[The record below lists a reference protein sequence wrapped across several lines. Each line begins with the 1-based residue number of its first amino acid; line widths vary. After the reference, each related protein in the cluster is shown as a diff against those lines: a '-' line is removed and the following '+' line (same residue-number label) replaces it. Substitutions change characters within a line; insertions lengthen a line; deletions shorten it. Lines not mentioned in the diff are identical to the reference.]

1 MDPDQSEL
9 AIFIYFTICKSK
21 KLWLQLL
28 WHNSSH
34 FSVLGHKTSG
44 GWAFLPLDLFT
55 LTILLSIVMLICDNF
70 HTAVYYN
77 KNYLSWNKNTIN
89 WTFHCQQFPLWT
101 TPSRQLAVWQSVS
114 CGGTEMDGEMLHPPS
129 SLLPHFRGKLQTAG
143 TYPVSVWPGCC
154 LAHDLF
160 HRHTHIHR
168 HSMCAQTHTHCARLG
183 GIYLCDELILTD
195 CVDPASVTLS
205 RPLWYPLYFTANQLS
220 WKHTYM

>member
-1 MDPDQSEL
+1 MWQLSHSSILQQEL
-9 AIFIYFTICKSK
+9 SQLKQK
-21 KLWLQLL
+21 HDKL
-28 WHNSSH
+28 N
-34 FSVLGHKTSG
+34 
-44 GWAFLPLDLFT
+44 
-55 LTILLSIVMLICDNF
+55 
-70 HTAVYYN
+70 
-77 KNYLSWNKNTIN
+77 
-89 WTFHCQQFPLWT
+89 FPLPT
-101 TPSRQLAVWQSVS
+101 VSTMDYPQQTAGSVTV
-114 CGGTEMDGEMLHPPS
+114 CFLWWDWDGRRDAAS
-129 SLLPHFRGKLQTAG
+129 SVQPAATFPWKLQTAG

-160 HRHTHIHR
+160 HPHTHIHR